1 MPPPASQLILHQVS
15 RFLLP
20 LGMHPHPCHP
30 QGPAPCPPLWSEHP
44 LWKPCSGS
52 QWALTVSKQHRV
64 CQHLRREEDGD
75 ALFLRP
81 FILVLGSSLTCETWP
96 GHERTASCQPHGSCD
111 KWWLV
116 APSCLS
122 HQWGSEK
129 FLPAKNMVNR
139 NATEFRP
146 SSATLLSFVVPAF
159 QSLSWSLVLQTFLF
173 FLLWP

>member
-1 MPPPASQLILHQVS
+1 MAPPASQFILHQVS

-30 QGPAPCPPLWSEHP
+30 QGPAPCPPPWSEYP

-52 QWALTVSKQHRV
+52 QWALTSVQAAQGLSTPQERSGWRCPIPKAFYP
-64 CQHLRREEDGD
+64 G
-75 ALFLRP
+75 
-81 FILVLGSSLTCETWP
+81 LGLSLTCETWP

-129 FLPAKNMVNR
+129 LLPAKNMVNR
-139 NATEFRP
+139 NGFEFLP
-146 SSATLLSFVVPAF
+146 SSATLLSLVVPAF

>member
-1 MPPPASQLILHQVS
+1 MAPPASQLILHQVS

-116 APSCLS
+116 APPASLINGAQKSCFQLKIWSIEMGLNSS
-122 HQWGSEK
+122 HH
-129 FLPAKNMVNR
+129 LP
-139 NATEFRP
+139 P
-146 SSATLLSFVVPAF
+146 YYP
-159 QSLSWSLVLQTFLF
+159 
-173 FLLWP
+173 